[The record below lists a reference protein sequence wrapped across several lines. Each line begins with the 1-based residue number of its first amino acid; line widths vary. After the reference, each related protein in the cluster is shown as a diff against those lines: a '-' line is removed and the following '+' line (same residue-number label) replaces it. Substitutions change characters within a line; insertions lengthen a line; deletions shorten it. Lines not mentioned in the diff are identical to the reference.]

1 MGNTSF
7 SSKHHRMTTID
18 DQPRGESIRCD
29 LPYDALSPTEEKK
42 KQRKPTGR
50 CSITCILII
59 SIVLLIL
66 SFVGVCVY
74 FALDFNA
81 CARLHPL
88 TVAQTLPDLTHLG
101 SLSAQDKLAKH
112 FLVQLHG
119 DSELMYPYQRYHL
132 HERIMAHLNGYNFT
146 LQNWAGA
153 AKNLSITKYEI
164 GLQTKRWNPDCI
176 IVCTGTDVTNQEFGT
191 LSAETI
197 RSYLHYYARDARAI
211 VTTAQQEGRH
221 ILLTSP
227 GSFLLEGHW

>member
-1 MGNTSF
+1 
-7 SSKHHRMTTID
+7 MTTID

-132 HERIMAHLNGYNFT
+132 HERIMAHLNG
-146 LQNWAGA
+146 
-153 AKNLSITKYEI
+153 
-164 GLQTKRWNPDCI
+164 
-176 IVCTGTDVTNQEFGT
+176 
-191 LSAETI
+191 
-197 RSYLHYYARDARAI
+197 
-211 VTTAQQEGRH
+211 
-221 ILLTSP
+221 
-227 GSFLLEGHW
+227 